1 LENRKNNFWITIVEN
16 QGLIIFLIT
25 IVLGCIFTLFNKNFM
40 TLSNLNAIVLNSCI
54 LIILAAAEGIVILTG
69 NIDVSVAS
77 MLALASYIG
86 FDIFAKFPEI
96 GVIGI
101 LIPLAV
107 GGLCGL
113 FNGYFVGSLKL
124 PPIIITLG
132 TMSIFRGLAVLYAR
146 GNQINAHQIP
156 PWVNTTIN
164 GSFFGVSYLV
174 IYTVLIVLGIH
185 FFLRYYRVGR
195 KIYAIGSN
203 PEAARYFGLDISK
216 ITLLA
221 YVVAGVFVGFTGYL
235 YGARASFVAPYYAD
249 GWEMQ
254 AIAAACLGGIS
265 MKGGSGKVIG
275 AALGAFLLGTLDNGL
290 VLLGA
295 PQFVR
300 ELIYGAAI
308 VVAIV
313 VNSAL
318 MSRIQMIIQKNK
330 AIRRG
335 YGEQF

>member
-1 LENRKNNFWITIVEN
+1 MKTNKTELWITIFKN
-16 QGLIIFLIT
+16 QGWIIFFIT
-25 IVLGCIFTLFNKNFM
+25 ILIGCMFSLVNANFM
-40 TLSNLNAIVLNSCI
+40 KLSNINAIVLNSCI

-77 MLALASYIG
+77 TLALSSFIG
-86 FDIFAKFPEI
+86 FDLFKKFPDI

-101 LIPLAV
+101 LIPVAV

-113 FNGYFVGSLKL
+113 INGYFVGSLKL
-124 PPIIITLG
+124 PSIIITLG
-132 TMSIFRGLAVLYAR
+132 TMSIYRGLAVIYA
-146 GNQINAHQIP
+146 GGKQINAQEIP
-156 PWVNTTIN
+156 TWVNASIN
-164 GSFFGVSYLV
+164 GSIFGVSYLV

-185 FFLRYYRVGR
+185 LFLKYYRLGR

-203 PEAARYFGLDISK
+203 KEAALYFGLNINR

-235 YGARASFVAPYYAD
+235 YGARSAYIAPYYAN

-265 MKGGSGKVIG
+265 MKGGSGNVIG
-275 AALGAFLLGTLDNGL
+275 AALGALLLATLNNGL
-290 VLLGA
+290 ILVGA

-300 ELIYGAAI
+300 EFIYGAAI

-313 VNSAL
+313 INSAL
-318 MSRIQMIIQKNK
+318 LSRIQMIILKNK
-330 AIRRG
+330 ARRRG
-335 YGEQF
+335 YNEQL

>member
-1 LENRKNNFWITIVEN
+1 MENKKTSFWITIVKN
-16 QGLIIFLIT
+16 QGWIIFLIT
-25 IVLGCIFTLFNKNFM
+25 ILMGCIFTLFNNNFM
-40 TLSNLNAIVLNSCI
+40 TLSNINAIVLNSCI

-77 MLALASYIG
+77 ILALASFIG
-86 FDIFAKFPEI
+86 FDLFVKIPNI
-96 GVIGI
+96 GLAGI
-101 LIPLAV
+101 LIPFTV

-113 FNGYFVGSLKL
+113 INGYFVGNLKL

-132 TMSIFRGLAVLYAR
+132 TMSIYRGLAVIYA
-146 GNQINAHQIP
+146 GGKQINAHQIP
-156 PWVNTTIN
+156 SWVNTSIN
-164 GSFFGVSYLV
+164 GSIFGVSYLV
-174 IYTVLIVLGIH
+174 IYTVLIVLGIYL
-185 FFLRYYRVGR
+185 FLKYYRVGR

-221 YVVAGVFVGFTGYL
+221 YIIAGIFVGFAGYL
-235 YGARASFVAPYYAD
+235 YGARSAYVAPYYAD

-265 MKGGSGKVIG
+265 MKGGSGNVIG
-275 AALGAFLLGTLDNGL
+275 AALGAFLLATLDNGL
-290 VLLGA
+290 VLIGA

-308 VVAIV
+308 VVAV
-313 VNSAL
+313 VINSIL
-318 MSRIQMIIQKNK
+318 LNRIQIIIQKNK

-335 YGEQF
+335 YNEQL